1 VLLVSQSLKQTE
13 LSEKTM
19 SELISLENI
28 SLKAADMVEEGRV
41 HKDLYSDPA
50 IYEEELDKVF
60 NSTWVYIGHESEVP
74 EAGSFKTSY
83 IGRHPVILS
92 RDRKKNTHVLL
103 NRCRH
108 RGATVCEHRKGKTK
122 AFACPYH
129 GWGYGLDGSLRGVP
143 KLEEYDGV
151 LDKNELPLESL
162 RHESYQGLV
171 FATFKDDIEPLEDF
185 LGKAKKWIDLF
196 IKQGGGFPLKVL
208 GEHRFN
214 FPGNWKIQLENTTDA
229 YHFPIVHKSFV
240 SSLDDATADIFDF
253 LDGEGFVEDLGNGH
267 SVMVMIPELIDLE
280 ADLDQPIP
288 ARFEEL
294 AQALRE
300 EGQSEE
306 QIKRLVRASHGT
318 GFNLNL
324 FPNVSCSMAFFRV
337 LRPVN
342 VNETEIQHVALG
354 GEGAPAVFNQKR
366 MRLHEHFQGPMGF
379 GTPDDGEAWERVQKG
394 SMAGQ
399 DGWILVNRGMGKL
412 FTTPDG
418 NTAGAVCSETGMR
431 SAYQHYKKMMA
442 AGEEK

>member
-1 VLLVSQSLKQTE
+1 
-13 LSEKTM
+13 M

-60 NSTWVYIGHESEVP
+60 NNTWVYVGHESEVP
-74 EAGSFKTSY
+74 DAGSFKTSY

-122 AFACPYH
+122 AFTCPYH

-143 KLEEYDGV
+143 KLEEYEGV
-151 LDKNELPLESL
+151 LEKDELPLESL

-171 FATFKDDIEPLEDF
+171 FATFKDDIEPLEEF

-196 IKQGGGFPLKVL
+196 VKQGGGYPLKVL

-288 ARFEEL
+288 ERFEAL
-294 AQALRE
+294 AQALRD
-300 EGQSEE
+300 EGQTEE

-337 LRPVN
+337 LRPVS
-342 VNETEIQHVALG
+342 VGETEIQHVALG

-394 SMAGQ
+394 SMSGK
-399 DGWILVNRGMGKL
+399 DGWILVNRGMKKT
-412 FTTPDG
+412 FTTADG
-418 NTAGAVCSETGMR
+418 NIAGAVCSETGMR
-431 SAYQHYKKMMA
+431 GAYQQYKKMMA
-442 AGEEK
+442 AVEEK